1 MKKFLILL
9 IIANFYFISLAN
21 DTLTILLIHPTV
33 KNINTFN
40 YLSLNKI
47 IDIDNVKFIG
57 VYHKDEQYDYSKSK
71 EFIADS
77 NLTNF
82 SLVELSNPIEKTD
95 IYKDNNL
102 SSQFDSLFLISN
114 AAIFTGGDDISPS
127 VYGNKTKFLT
137 SIDDPYRHYFEISF
151 LYHLIEKDNGKTALL
166 NKNPNYAILGI
177 CLGMQT
183 INVAAK
189 GTMYQDI
196 PTEVYKLKCIE
207 DAVKIQS
214 KMHKNYSKLI
224 SDDKDMI
231 GASLHPILLKDIEN
245 PISKIF
251 NDNKMPY
258 VLSWHHQAVKKIGNN
273 LKVIFTSED
282 KKIVEGL
289 NHTIF
294 KNVYG
299 VQFHPEYIK
308 IYKNQE
314 IRFKLEDKQKAFAD
328 LLKEKNSYQFH
339 IELWRFFSSLLSP
352 SCIGTSN

>member
-1 MKKFLILL
+1 MKKILVLLFLV
-9 IIANFYFISLAN
+9 NVFFVSVAN

-33 KNINTFN
+33 RNISTFN
-40 YLSLNKI
+40 YLSSNKI

-57 VYHKDEQYDYSKSK
+57 VYHKDERYDYSKSK
-71 EFIADS
+71 EFITDS

-82 SLVELSNPIEKTD
+82 SLVELSNSIEKDD
-95 IYKDNNL
+95 IYKENNL
-102 SSQFDSLFLISN
+102 STKFDSLFSISN
-114 AAIFTGGDDISPS
+114 AAIFTGGDDISPA
-127 VYGNKTKFLT
+127 VYGSKTKFLT

-151 LYHLIEKDNGKTALL
+151 LYHLIEKDNCNTALL
-166 NKNPNYAILGI
+166 NKKPKYAILGI

-196 PTEVYKLKCIE
+196 PTEVYKYKCIE
-207 DAVKIQS
+207 DAAKNQN
-214 KMHKNYSKLI
+214 KMHKNYVKQI

-231 GASLHPILLKDIEN
+231 GASLHPILLKDTEN
-245 PISKIF
+245 PIFKIF
-251 NDNKMPY
+251 NENKTPY

-289 NHTIF
+289 NHIKF

-299 VQFHPEYIK
+299 VQFHPEYVK

-314 IRFKLEDKQKAFAD
+314 VRFKLEDEQKGFGD
-328 LLKEKNSYQFH
+328 LLKEKNSYEFH
-339 IELWRFFSSLLSP
+339 IELWKFFSNLVQD
-352 SCIGTSN
+352 